1 MTSKFVIEKLATSHD
16 RSAFA
21 SGVPAL
27 DRYLQQFAGQDARKR
42 MANCFVAIALPSG
55 EVAGF
60 YTLSS
65 TAIPVSHLPEAS
77 LRRLPR
83 YEQIPAVLIGRLAV
97 DMRYRGLRLGEAMLY
112 DAAER
117 VLDSGPAAFA
127 LVVDAKD
134 EAAASFYRRYGFD
147 WLIRR
152 GDPLS
157 LFVPVAALDAHRR
170 NSPP

>member
-1 MTSKFVIEKLATSHD
+1 
-16 RSAFA
+16 
-21 SGVPAL
+21 
-27 DRYLQQFAGQDARKR
+27 
-42 MANCFVAIALPSG
+42 
-55 EVAGF
+55 
-60 YTLSS
+60 
-65 TAIPVSHLPEAS
+65 
-77 LRRLPR
+77 
-83 YEQIPAVLIGRLAV
+83 
-97 DMRYRGLRLGEAMLY
+97 MLY

-147 WLIRR
+147 WLIRH

-170 NSPP
+170 NTPP